1 MVELAGTVEEETEGG
16 VVVEMPEGTNVGAKA
31 ARFRRSATVASPS
44 LGGGVTAVGWSGMT
58 GKWWGVHD
66 NRCGEENGRRPD
78 LSW

>member
-44 LGGGVTAVGWSGMT
+44 LGGGDCRRMERDDRKVVG
-58 GKWWGVHD
+58 
-66 NRCGEENGRRPD
+66 RP
-78 LSW
+78 